1 MYSCLKSFVVSEV
14 KCQHQLK
21 YDANGKKIVS
31 DGEMQRTR
39 HDTLLVIASGFTTK
53 SKDLGS
59 EVLTERSGLSNVL
72 DT

>member
-21 YDANGKKIVS
+21 YDAKGKYSVS
-31 DGEMQRTR
+31 DGEMQMTR
-39 HDTLLVIASGFTTK
+39 HDTLLVIGGGFTTK
-53 SKDLGS
+53 SKDIGS
-59 EVLTERSGLSNVL
+59 GVLKRNGLSNVL